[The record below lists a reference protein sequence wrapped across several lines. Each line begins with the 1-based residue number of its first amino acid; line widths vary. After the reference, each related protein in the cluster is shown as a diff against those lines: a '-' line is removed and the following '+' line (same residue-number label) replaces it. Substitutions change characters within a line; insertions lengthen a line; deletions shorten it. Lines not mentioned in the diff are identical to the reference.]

1 VTRLY
6 SLDRPLSG
14 GQLDEQGV
22 VFSTQALLRN
32 ALRGVLAWNGCMPI
46 SLDGTYKLE
55 RGKVVLLVLS
65 THTVRIPHLL
75 TAFIGGAGV

>member
-1 VTRLY
+1 MTRLY

-14 GQLDEQGV
+14 GKLGQQGV
-22 VFSTQALLRN
+22 VFSTRSLLRN

-55 RGKVVLLVLS
+55 RGGVVLLVLT
-65 THTVRIPHLL
+65 THTVRIPH
-75 TAFIGGAGV
+75 TC